1 MLEDWIKLNDI
12 HIEFLRYEVPLPEIK
27 ELYFR
32 AKKIFIDRRPYLDR
46 KDLGILLDIFVK
58 GFEGVSEFWRK
69 WRENRLSPTDGE
81 LDLLEEAFEEWAQ
94 TFNELSKDYPHV
106 FSPENNQIRQRN
118 ILKSKQIVAE
128 EKRKRRE
135 PDKPNNPNPNQPS
148 QKNVSNNLFTKQNV
162 FFFF

>member
-1 MLEDWIKLNDI
+1 
-12 HIEFLRYEVPLPEIK
+12 
-27 ELYFR
+27 
-32 AKKIFIDRRPYLDR
+32 
-46 KDLGILLDIFVK
+46 
-58 GFEGVSEFWRK
+58 
-69 WRENRLSPTDGE
+69 
-81 LDLLEEAFEEWAQ
+81 
-94 TFNELSKDYPHV
+94 V